1 MMAAAAS
8 SSTQPVLFPD
18 FFIVGV
24 ARSGTTLVRAI
35 VTGHPCLTVPAETGF
50 LPILFRITPLW
61 WRRGRLR
68 REMFTRLVFANGRLR
83 RAGIQPRQLMDR
95 LTRFPPRSP
104 AEAVSRIYELF
115 GGEEPSAR
123 VGDKTPGY
131 EQHVGLL
138 AEHFPAARFIHV
150 VRHPLDVVASLIRQP
165 WGPNDPL
172 AAGMLW
178 LRGVRACAEAAS
190 FHVDTMLVVRLEDLI
205 DEPAGTVEKIASY
218 LGVAEHPDMLR
229 FTHRAQAISEQNV
242 HPSGHAGLAR
252 PLATTRH
259 WRDDLSESDAAHT
272 WSLVGSTAE
281 RFGYSGPSDVP
292 AKVSERD
299 AALRLARFRVA
310 RSWRRGRTLLQLTRP

>member
-1 MMAAAAS
+1 MMAAADW

-50 LPILFRITPLW
+50 LPTLFRITPLW

-68 REMFTRLVFANGRLR
+68 RDLFTRLVFANGRLR
-83 RAGIQPRQLMDR
+83 RTGIQPRQLVDR
-95 LTRFPPRSP
+95 LTRFPPGSP

-115 GGEEPSAR
+115 GEDEPSVR

-131 EQHVGLL
+131 EHHVALL
-138 AEHFPAARFIHV
+138 AERFPGATFIHV
-150 VRHPLDVVASLIRQP
+150 VRHPLDVVASLVRQP

-178 LRGVRACAEAAS
+178 LRGVRACAKAAGS
-190 FHVDTMLVVRLEDLI
+190 HVDTMLVVRLEDLI
-205 DEPAGTVEKIASY
+205 DEPAETVDRISSH
-218 LGVAEHPDMLR
+218 LGVVKHPDMLR
-229 FTHRAQAISEQNV
+229 FTSRAQAISEQNA
-242 HPSGHAGLAR
+242 HPSGHAGLAG
-252 PLATTRH
+252 PLAATRH
-259 WRDDLSESDAAHT
+259 WRADLSEDDAART

-281 RFGYSGPSDVP
+281 RYGYHGPRDLP
-292 AKVSERD
+292 ADVSERD
-299 AALRLARFRVA
+299 AALRLARFRIS